1 MGQFFTAG
9 DILHIAIETE
19 RQGAAFYETL
29 AESAGDERVKEEFR
43 RLVEFE
49 RGHEKTFQFLLEGA
63 DVQRAVGSV
72 RSDQLSDE
80 YRRYL
85 VALVD
90 SNMLPD
96 QDAARRLA
104 REAGNEIEA
113 VDIALQMEK
122 NTILFYQELQRL
134 LGPQVAALQTILDE
148 ERSHVYQLNELK
160 AYLQQ

>member
-1 MGQFFTAG
+1 
-9 DILHIAIETE
+9 
-19 RQGAAFYETL
+19 
-29 AESAGDERVKEEFR
+29 
-43 RLVEFE
+43 VEFE